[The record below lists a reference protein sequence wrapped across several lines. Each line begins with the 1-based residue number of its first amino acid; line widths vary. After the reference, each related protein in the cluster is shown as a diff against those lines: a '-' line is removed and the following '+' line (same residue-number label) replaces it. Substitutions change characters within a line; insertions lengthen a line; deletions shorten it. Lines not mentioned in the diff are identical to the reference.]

1 MKKISVLFIALI
13 ICCFFSGCN
22 LSISSVDALMRPPK
36 LSGENSLLQQTFEST
51 IGDSENIVM
60 KTPVSGE
67 NRSSYLL
74 YDLDND
80 SVREAI
86 VLYSDPIKDDLVY
99 VTVFKFVNDKWSF
112 VSTIKGRSSEIYS
125 VDFADIN
132 GDGRFE
138 ILMSWS
144 QVISGDTFAPAGM
157 GSNGEKLLTI
167 YSYNGSSTTLLKN
180 EAYSKLLVEDI
191 NNDSADELFILNISF
206 TNQEKVTLGRVVA
219 FDKEYSIEQELKI
232 QLTGMLDVFN
242 IACDNYS
249 INDETHT
256 RIYIDGSISESGII
270 TEVIDI
276 KHNDLSISLPFYES
290 NISAQPLTLRD
301 VRVYSQ
307 DIDNDG
313 IIEVPV
319 IEKLPG
325 GIKLS
330 ANDEEKTALNLTV
343 WSEINN
349 NELIV
354 DSKCLLN
361 GTYGYM
367 FVYPED
373 WFGNITAIYNEKNAT
388 ITFYSLDVNET
399 LTASLFS
406 IKSTFELDWEEDNN
420 GYTKFDE
427 NGVYV
432 YGYLII
438 DDENEDLYINTIED
452 NLILMKQE

>member
-22 LSISSVDALMRPPK
+22 LNISSVDALMRPPK

-51 IGDSENIVM
+51 VGDSESIVM
-60 KTPVSGE
+60 KTPVSGD

-80 SVREAI
+80 SVKEAL
-86 VLYSDPIKDDLVY
+86 VLYSDPIKDDFVY

-112 VSTIKGRSSEIYS
+112 VSTIKGKSSEIYS

-132 GDGRFE
+132 GDGRLE
-138 ILMSWS
+138 ILVSWS
-144 QVISGDTFAPAGM
+144 QVISGDNFTTVSM
-157 GSNGEKLLTI
+157 GGNGEKLLTI

-191 NNDSADELFILNISF
+191 NNDSADELFILNISL
-206 TNQEKVTLGRVVA
+206 TNQEKVTSGRIVA

-242 IACDNYS
+242 IVCDNYLIS
-249 INDETHT
+249 DESHT
-256 RIYIDGSISESGII
+256 RVYIDGSISESGII

-276 KHNDLSISLPFYES
+276 KHSDLSISLPFYES

-313 IIEVPV
+313 VIEVPV

-325 GIKLS
+325 GIKVSL
-330 ANDEEKTALNLTV
+330 NDEEKTALNLTV

-349 NELIV
+349 NELVV

-361 GTYGYM
+361 GAYGYM

-373 WFGNITAIYNEKNAT
+373 WFGSITAVYNEKNAT

-406 IKSTFELDWEEDNN
+406 IKSTSQLDWEEDNN
-420 GYTKFDE
+420 GYTKLDE

-432 YGYLII
+432 YGYSII
-438 DDENEDLYINTIED
+438 DDENKELYISTIED
-452 NLILMKQE
+452 NFILINQE

>member
-206 TNQEKVTLGRVVA
+206 TNQEKVTLGRIVA

-290 NISAQPLTLRD
+290 NVSAQPLTLRD

>member
-1 MKKISVLFIALI
+1 MKKISVLFIAI
-13 ICCFFSGCN
+13 VICCFFSGCSLN
-22 LSISSVDALMRPPK
+22 ISSVDVLMRPPK

-51 IGDSENIVM
+51 VGDSESIVM
-60 KTPVSGE
+60 KTPVSGD

-80 SVREAI
+80 SVREAL
-86 VLYSDPIKDDLVY
+86 VLYSDPIKDDIVY
-99 VTVFKFVNDKWSF
+99 VTVFKFINDKWSF

-144 QVISGDTFAPAGM
+144 QVLSGDTFTPASM
-157 GSNGEKLLTI
+157 GSSGEKLLTI

-191 NNDSADELFILNISF
+191 NNDSADELLILNISL
-206 TNQEKVTLGRVVA
+206 TNQEKVTLGRIVA
-219 FDKEYSIEQELKI
+219 FDKEYSIEQELKFQI
-232 QLTGMLDVFN
+232 TGMLDVYN
-242 IACDNYS
+242 IVCDTYS
-249 INDETHT
+249 INEEAHT
-256 RIYIDGSISESGII
+256 RVYIDGSISESGII

-276 KHNDLSISLPFYES
+276 KHNDFSISLPFYES

-301 VRVYSQ
+301 VRVFSQ

-313 IIEVPV
+313 VIEVPV

-330 ANDEEKTALNLTV
+330 VTDDEKTALNLTV
-343 WSEINN
+343 WSEIRENQM
-349 NELIV
+349 IV
-354 DSKCLLN
+354 DSRCLLN

-367 FVYPED
+367 FLYPED
-373 WFGNITAIYNEKNAT
+373 WFGNITAVYNEKNAT
-388 ITFYSLDVNET
+388 ITFYSIDSNET
-399 LTASLFS
+399 LTSPLFS
-406 IKSTFELDWEEDNN
+406 IRSTFELDWDENNN

-432 YGYLII
+432 YGYSIV
-438 DDENEDLYINTIED
+438 DNENKNLYISTIED
-452 NLILMKQE
+452 NFILINQE

>member
-270 TEVIDI
+270 T
-276 KHNDLSISLPFYES
+276 
-290 NISAQPLTLRD
+290 
-301 VRVYSQ
+301 
-307 DIDNDG
+307 
-313 IIEVPV
+313 
-319 IEKLPG
+319 
-325 GIKLS
+325 
-330 ANDEEKTALNLTV
+330 
-343 WSEINN
+343 
-349 NELIV
+349 
-354 DSKCLLN
+354 
-361 GTYGYM
+361 
-367 FVYPED
+367 
-373 WFGNITAIYNEKNAT
+373 
-388 ITFYSLDVNET
+388 
-399 LTASLFS
+399 
-406 IKSTFELDWEEDNN
+406 
-420 GYTKFDE
+420 
-427 NGVYV
+427 
-432 YGYLII
+432 
-438 DDENEDLYINTIED
+438 
-452 NLILMKQE
+452 

>member
-290 NISAQPLTLRD
+290 NVSAQPLTLRD

>member
-132 GDGRFE
+132 SDGRFE

-290 NISAQPLTLRD
+290 NVSAQPLTLRD